1 MRKLIL
7 IILVSLIIT
16 KSFSSEKDGV
26 KKNLDQID
34 NLSFD
39 FEQNINGKIEKG
51 YCSLKYQKKIFCKYN
66 LANNKIIVA
75 DGKNM
80 VIKTESS
87 YYLYPLNKTPLNLI
101 LDKKFILDKIKIS
114 DEIVI
119 ENKFINYKFF
129 QNDNEINVFFDKATY
144 DLVGW
149 QTVDIY
155 QNISITYLSSIRKNQ
170 KLKKELFLLPK
181 KN

>member
-1 MRKLIL
+1 M
-7 IILVSLIIT
+7 
-16 KSFSSEKDGV
+16 
-26 KKNLDQID
+26 
-34 NLSFD
+34 
-39 FEQNINGKIEKG
+39 
-51 YCSLKYQKKIFCKYN
+51 
-66 LANNKIIVA
+66 VA

-87 YYLYPLNKTPLNLI
+87 YYLYPIDKTPLNLI

-114 DEIVI
+114 DETVI
-119 ENKFINYKFF
+119 ENKFINYKFY
-129 QNDNEINVFFDKATY
+129 QNDNVIDVFFDKATY

-149 QTVDIY
+149 QTIDIY

-181 KN
+181 QN